1 MDYRIKIIAHHYGYR
16 SQREQFEEECAEA
29 ILAAQKA
36 KRNSDNL
43 VEYEKSLI
51 DLAGE
56 VADVIIM
63 AEQMKILI
71 SSELIDDI
79 IQKKLDRQIARIEKE
94 KGAEKMSEATH
105 FEAVIQN
112 KHNEFKVNDEV
123 EQAYRQGYEAGIK
136 QYEEKHFNE
145 CRQISEYD
153 IEVKEL
159 KAKIKSLEEQ
169 NSKLREALA
178 RSSEVEYE

>member
-1 MDYRIKIIAHHYGYR
+1 MDNRIEIIAHHYGYR
-16 SQREQFEEECAEA
+16 AQREQFEEECAEA
-29 ILAAQKA
+29 ILAAQKS

-79 IQKKLDRQIARIEKE
+79 IQKKLERQIARIEKE
-94 KGAEKMSEATH
+94 KGEGKMSEATH
-105 FEAVIQN
+105 FEAVMQN

-153 IEVKEL
+153 IEINKL
-159 KAKIKSLEEQ
+159 KKQVKSLEEQ
-169 NSKLREALA
+169 NNKLREAIA
-178 RSSEVEYE
+178 RNTEVEYE